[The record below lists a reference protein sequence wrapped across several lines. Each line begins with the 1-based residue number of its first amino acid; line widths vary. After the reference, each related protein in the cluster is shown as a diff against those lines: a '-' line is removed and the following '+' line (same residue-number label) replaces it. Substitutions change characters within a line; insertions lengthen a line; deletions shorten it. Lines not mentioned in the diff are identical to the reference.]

1 MGFWKFCS
9 NLSSLIDLRD
19 ALINQV
25 EFIILNRLLLRAAVS
40 TTIEYL
46 ITTVLQGAS
55 TSLILSNINYLM
67 CNDVAWV
74 WIFGESTK

>member
-9 NLSSLIDLRD
+9 NLSSLTDLRD

-40 TTIEYL
+40 TIVEDL
-46 ITTVLQGAS
+46 ISTVLQGAS
-55 TSLILSNINYLM
+55 TGFILSNINYLM
-67 CNDVAWV
+67 CDDVAR
-74 WIFGESTK
+74 G

>member
-55 TSLILSNINYLM
+55 TSLILSNINNLM